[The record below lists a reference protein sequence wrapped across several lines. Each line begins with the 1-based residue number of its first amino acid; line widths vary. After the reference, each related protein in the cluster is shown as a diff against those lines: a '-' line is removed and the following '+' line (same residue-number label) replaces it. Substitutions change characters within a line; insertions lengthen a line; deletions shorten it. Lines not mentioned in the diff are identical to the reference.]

1 MDDSL
6 NLGKAEDERLGKL
19 LANVQGEISAYA
31 QTVAQQVNRLAQI
44 GIALSAEHDIN
55 KLLEMI
61 VDEARHFTNAD
72 AGTLYMMENEKL
84 VFRILQN
91 ETLKIRKGGT
101 GDKVELPPV
110 ALLKTNVSAYVALTQ
125 ESVNIAD
132 VYEAQ
137 GFDFTGPRKYDQATG
152 YRSKSMLVV
161 PMMNLDGEVIGVLQL
176 LNAKDPKSGEVIAFA
191 ENFVALTRSMAS
203 QAAVSITN
211 AKLITDMEALFEAF
225 VSVMATAIDERSP
238 YTAGHIRRVAE
249 LGALMCEIINKTH
262 DGPFADVH
270 FDGEKVKEMLMAG
283 WLHDVG
289 KITTPVHIVDKSTKL
304 ETIFDRIEILR
315 HRFELIDA
323 CARGEMLDKKVAAMR
338 NGGGDLAAFDAEFEA
353 FRKKHWDDFDFIT
366 RSNKGGEFMDDS
378 LIARIKEI
386 GARTY
391 RYNGADHRY
400 LNENEVNNLCI
411 RKGTLLDD
419 ERKMIQDH
427 VVLTIRML
435 EKIPFTKKLSN
446 IPLYAGTHHETL
458 DGKGYP
464 NGLKGDQI
472 PLEGRILAL
481 VDIYEAL
488 TASDRP
494 YKKGMPV
501 EKAFAIL
508 KAEADH
514 GKLDKDLL
522 DLFIKAN
529 VHDIY
534 LKMHP
539 ELAEGHKAIDAA
551 PRAPG
556 STTAMA
562 MDMIRRVLGTN
573 MPDNLA

>member
-6 NLGKAEDERLGKL
+6 NLGKAEDERLHKL
-19 LANVQGEISAYA
+19 LHAVEGEISDYA
-31 QTVAQQVNRLAQI
+31 KTIAEQVNRLAQI

-72 AGTLYMMENEKL
+72 AGTLYMMENQKL

-91 ETLKIRKGGT
+91 ESLKIRKGGT

-110 ALLKTNVSAYVALTQ
+110 PLLKTNVSAYVALTR

-161 PMMNLDGEVIGVLQL
+161 PMQNIDGDVIGVLQL
-176 LNAKDPKSGEVIAFA
+176 LNARDPKTGEVIPFA
-191 ENFVALTRSMAS
+191 EDFVALTRSMAS

-211 AKLITDMEALFEAF
+211 AKLIFDMEQLFEAF

-238 YTAGHIRRVAE
+238 YTGGHIRRVAE
-249 LGALMCEIINKTH
+249 LGALMCEVINRTTEGK
-262 DGPFADVH
+262 FADVH
-270 FDGEKVKEMLMAG
+270 FSDEKVKEMLMAG
-283 WLHDVG
+283 WMHDVG
-289 KITTPVHIVDKSTKL
+289 KITTPVHIVDKGTKL
-304 ETIFDRIEILR
+304 ETIFDRIDILR

-323 CARGEMLDKKVAAMR
+323 CARAEMLDKKLAALN
-338 NGGGDLAAFDAEFEA
+338 NGGGEPAALEAEYET
-353 FRKKHWDDFDFIT
+353 FRKKLWDDFEFLT

-378 LIARIKEI
+378 LIDRINEI
-386 GARTY
+386 AKRTY
-391 RYNGADHRY
+391 RYNGANHRY
-400 LNENEVNNLCI
+400 LTENEVENLSI
-411 RKGTLLDD
+411 RKGTLLDS

-435 EKIPFTKKLSN
+435 EKIPFTKKLAK

-472 PLEGRILAL
+472 PLEGRILAI

-508 KAEADH
+508 KAEAEH

-522 DLFIKAN
+522 DLFINAN
-529 VHDIY
+529 VHDMY

-539 ELAEGHKAIDAA
+539 ELMEGHKAIEASQ
-551 PRAPG
+551 RSPG

-573 MPDNLA
+573 MPDNLG